1 MCGVV
6 VLTGTLVPRLAAR
19 GVSAHDAPGM
29 QAEDHL
35 GRLPPSQLALAGY
48 WPASSFG
55 PAGGQLA
62 AGLAD
67 KAGRVV
73 VGSFAG

>member
-6 VLTGTLVPRLAAR
+6 VLTGTLVPRLATR

-35 GRLPPSQLALAGY
+35 GRLPPSQLALAGLL
-48 WPASSFG
+48 
-55 PAGGQLA
+55 AG
-62 AGLAD
+62 
-67 KAGRVV
+67 
-73 VGSFAG
+73 